1 VELLTQHRY
10 FYSYN
15 LLRNN
20 AQTPFL
26 NQRATERTMSE
37 QTQERTIP
45 HVYTAIAAVMD
56 EISKAGISK
65 DRKNDQQGYNFR
77 GIDDVYNAMAPILA
91 KNGLCILPVVKNRDV
106 VERTTARGSV
116 LFYVTV
122 HVDFQLVSSKD
133 GSSHTISVVGEAM
146 DSGDKATN
154 KAMSA
159 AFKYACMQ
167 AFCIPTEGDNDADKT
182 THADIKPRAPVRR
195 VEKVETP
202 FGQVEAP
209 DASATI
215 GADELATIMKLATE
229 AGVDLQ
235 KIADA
240 YGVPKIEAL
249 PKINTAAVVA
259 KLQEKIA
266 TAKAAA

>member
-1 VELLTQHRY
+1 
-10 FYSYN
+10 
-15 LLRNN
+15 
-20 AQTPFL
+20 
-26 NQRATERTMSE
+26 MSE
-37 QTQERTIP
+37 ATQARTIP

-91 KNGLCILPVVKNRDV
+91 KAGLCILPVVKNREV

-122 HVDFQLVSSKD
+122 HVDFNLVSAKD
-133 GSSHTISVVGEAM
+133 GSTHTISVVGEAM

-159 AFKYACMQ
+159 AYKYACMQ

-182 THADIKPRAPVRR
+182 THADIKPRKEAARKAPEPVA
-195 VEKVETP
+195 TP
-202 FGQVEAP
+202 FGPVDAP
-209 DASATI
+209 DANAII
-215 GADELATIMKLATE
+215 GPDELATITKLAAE

-240 YGVPKIEAL
+240 YGVAKIEGL

>member
-1 VELLTQHRY
+1 
-10 FYSYN
+10 
-15 LLRNN
+15 
-20 AQTPFL
+20 
-26 NQRATERTMSE
+26 MSE
-37 QTQERTIP
+37 ATQERTIP

-91 KNGLCILPVVKNRDV
+91 KNGLCILPVVKNREV

-122 HVDFQLVSSKD
+122 HVDFTLVSSKD
-133 GSSHTISVVGEAM
+133 GSWHTISVVGEAM

-159 AFKYACMQ
+159 AYKYACMQ

-182 THADIKPRAPVRR
+182 THTEIKPRKETVVRKAA
-195 VEKVETP
+195 EKQETP
-202 FGQVEAP
+202 FGPVDAP
-209 DASATI
+209 DATAII
-215 GADELATIMKLATE
+215 GPDELATITKLAAE

-240 YGVPKIEAL
+240 YGIAKIEAL
-249 PKINTAAVVA
+249 PKINTAAVIG